1 MSGELI
7 SVESS
12 EKEMNQKV
20 QTLVKETKE
29 VTKRKRD
36 LQDKL
41 KDLDSLK
48 YVVDELER
56 KENALLEQKEDEE
69 RYLTDRIDSF

>member
-1 MSGELI
+1 M
-7 SVESS
+7 
-12 EKEMNQKV
+12 
-20 QTLVKETKE
+20 KETKE